1 MVTTMTLIFHKLTKW
16 TTIILI
22 LFYATSLWGSI
33 GNVDKL
39 EGNGVIDRN
48 KTDITLEQELPIEQ
62 YDTVKTG
69 NGKVGILFIDDTRVD
84 VTQHSKL
91 IIDEFVYD
99 PNTKKGKLNL
109 SAKLG
114 TIKYASGQIAKT
126 SRQDI
131 VITTPTATIGVR
143 GTDFSMTIDELGSST
158 IILLPSCDVK
168 GNCLVGEIS
177 VESAA
182 GQVILNQAFQ
192 ATQVFVPENPP
203 SPPVKLDLEIEMIN
217 NMLIVAKPKEIDEE
231 NYQKKIKAVA
241 DALDLDFLQF
251 DDLEVDYLEEE
262 ENLYVTG
269 LDIDFLQ
276 QNFLADILKQINE
289 ELAEQM
295 RNEFDKQ
302 EERKSIEGITIGKDP
317 ETGVIILDESP
328 QWVWIREDASGS
340 YIELRLDQEYGY
352 ILNIIQG
359 EFEMYDFEL
368 LGQENEITIQQF
380 N

>member
-1 MVTTMTLIFHKLTKW
+1 MISTFHKLTKW
-16 TTIILI
+16 ILLVI
-22 LFYATSLWGSI
+22 LFYASPLWASI

-39 EGNGVIDRN
+39 EGKDVIDRD

-131 VITTPTATIGVR
+131 IITTPTATIGVR

-158 IILLPSCDVK
+158 IILLPSCDVN

-203 SPPVKLDLEIEMIN
+203 TPPVKLNLEIDMIN
-217 NMLIVAKPKEIDEE
+217 NMLIIAKPKNLEDED
-231 NYQKKIKAVA
+231 YVKKIKAVA
-241 DALDLDFLQF
+241 DALDIDFLEI
-251 DDLEVDYLEEE
+251 DDLNQDYLEEE
-262 ENLYVTG
+262 EDLYVTG

-302 EERKSIEGITIGKDP
+302 EERKSIEGITLGKDP

-328 QWVWIREDASGS
+328 QWVWIREDASGG

-368 LGQENEITIQQF
+368 LGQENQIDILQIQ
-380 N
+380 

>member
-1 MVTTMTLIFHKLTKW
+1 MTLIFHKLIKW
-16 TTIILI
+16 ILLVI
-22 LFYATSLWGSI
+22 LFYAGPLWASI

-39 EGNGVIDRN
+39 EGKGVIDRN

-158 IILLPSCDVK
+158 IILLPSCDVN

-203 SPPVKLDLEIEMIN
+203 TPPVTLDLEIDMIN
-217 NMLIVAKPKEIDEE
+217 NMLIIAKPKNLEDED
-231 NYQKKIKAVA
+231 YVKKIKAVA
-241 DALDLDFLQF
+241 DALDIDFLEI
-251 DDLEVDYLEEE
+251 DDLAQDYLEEE
-262 ENLYVTG
+262 EDLYVTG

-289 ELAEQM
+289 ELALQM

-302 EERKSIEGITIGKDP
+302 EERKSIEGITLGKDP

-328 QWVWIREDASGS
+328 QWVWIREDASGA

-368 LGQENEITIQQF
+368 LGQDNEINILQVQ
-380 N
+380 

>member
-1 MVTTMTLIFHKLTKW
+1 MTLIFHKLTKW
-16 TTIILI
+16 ILLVI
-22 LFYATSLWGSI
+22 LFYAGPLWASI

-39 EGNGVIDRN
+39 EGKGVIDRN

-158 IILLPSCDVK
+158 IILLPSCDVN

-203 SPPVKLDLEIEMIN
+203 TPPVKLNLEIDMIN
-217 NMLIVAKPKEIDEE
+217 NMLIIAKPKNLEDED
-231 NYQKKIKAVA
+231 YVKKIKAVA
-241 DALDLDFLQF
+241 DALDIDFLEI
-251 DDLEVDYLEEE
+251 DDLNQDYLEEE
-262 ENLYVTG
+262 EDLYVTG

-302 EERKSIEGITIGKDP
+302 AERKSIEGITLGKDP

-328 QWVWIREDASGS
+328 QWVWIREDASGG

-368 LGQENEITIQQF
+368 LGQENQIDILQIQ
-380 N
+380 

>member
-1 MVTTMTLIFHKLTKW
+1 MISTYRKLTKW
-16 TTIILI
+16 TIIILI

-33 GNVDKL
+33 GNVDQV
-39 EGNGVIDRN
+39 EGNGVIDR
-48 KTDITLEQELPIEQ
+48 KDGEKDIFIEQELEVEQ
-62 YDTVKTG
+62 FDTVKTG
-69 NGKVGILFIDDTRVD
+69 NGKVGILFVDDTRVD

-143 GTDFSMTIDELGSST
+143 GTDFTMTIDELGGST
-158 IILLPSCDVK
+158 IILLPSCDVN

-203 SPPVKLDLEIEMIN
+203 TPPVKLDLEIDMIN
-217 NMLIVAKPKEIDEE
+217 NMLIVAKPKNLEDED
-231 NYQKKIKAVA
+231 YVKKIKAVA
-241 DALDLDFLQF
+241 DALDIDFLEF
-251 DDLEVDYLEEE
+251 DDLEVDYLEED

-289 ELAEQM
+289 ELAKEM

-302 EERKSIEGITIGKDP
+302 AERKSIEGITLGKDP
-317 ETGVIILDESP
+317 ITGVIILDESP

-368 LGQENEITIQQF
+368 LGQDNEITIQQF

>member
-1 MVTTMTLIFHKLTKW
+1 MISTFHKLTKW
-16 TTIILI
+16 ILLVI
-22 LFYATSLWGSI
+22 LFYAGPLWASI

-39 EGNGVIDRN
+39 EGKGVIDRN

-143 GTDFSMTIDELGSST
+143 GTDFSMTIDELGGST

-203 SPPVKLDLEIEMIN
+203 TPPVKLDLEIDMIS
-217 NMLIVAKPKEIDEE
+217 NMLIIAKPKNLEDED
-231 NYQKKIKAVA
+231 YVKKIKAVA
-241 DALDLDFLQF
+241 DALDIDFLEI
-251 DDLEVDYLEEE
+251 DDLDQDYLEEE
-262 ENLYVTG
+262 EDLYVTG

-289 ELAEQM
+289 ELALQM

-302 EERKSIEGITIGKDP
+302 EEKKSLDGITLGKDP
-317 ETGVIILDESP
+317 ETGVIILDEDP
-328 QWVWIREDASGS
+328 QWVWIREDASGA
-340 YIELRLDQEYGY
+340 YIELRLDKEYGY
-352 ILNIIQG
+352 IINIIQG

-368 LGQENEITIQQF
+368 LGQDNQIDIQQIQ
-380 N
+380 

>member
-1 MVTTMTLIFHKLTKW
+1 MTLIYRKTIRLL
-16 TTIILI
+16 IILI
-22 LFYATSLWGSI
+22 LFCAGPLWASI
-33 GNVDKL
+33 GNVDQV
-39 EGNGVIDRN
+39 EGNGVIDRD
-48 KTDITLEQELPIEQ
+48 KTDITIEEELPIEQ

-69 NGKVGILFIDDTRVD
+69 NGKVGILFVDDTRVD

-131 VITTPTATIGVR
+131 KITTPTATIGVR
-143 GTDFSMTIDELGSST
+143 GTDFTMTIDELGGST
-158 IILLPSCDVK
+158 IILLPSCDVN

-177 VESAA
+177 VDSAA

-192 ATQVFVPENPP
+192 ATQVTVPENPP
-203 SPPVKLDLEIEMIN
+203 SPPVKLDLEIDMIN

-231 NYQKKIKAVA
+231 NYEKKIKAVA

-262 ENLYVTG
+262 EDLYVTG
-269 LDIDFLQ
+269 LDLDFLQ

-289 ELAEQM
+289 ELARQM
-295 RNEFDKQ
+295 SDEFEKQ
-302 EERKSIEGITIGKDP
+302 KTVGEIKLGKDP
-317 ETGVIILDESP
+317 ETGVIILDEDP
-328 QWVWIREDASGS
+328 QWVWIREDASGA
-340 YIELRLDQEYGY
+340 YIELRLDKEYGY
-352 ILNIIQG
+352 IINIVQG

-368 LGQENEITIQQF
+368 GGQDNDINIEQIQ
-380 N
+380 

>member
-1 MVTTMTLIFHKLTKW
+1 MTLIFHKLIKW
-16 TTIILI
+16 ILLVI
-22 LFYATSLWGSI
+22 LFCAGPLWASI

-39 EGNGVIDRN
+39 EGKGVIDRN

-158 IILLPSCDVK
+158 IILLPSCDVN

-203 SPPVKLDLEIEMIN
+203 TPPVTLDLEIDMIN
-217 NMLIVAKPKEIDEE
+217 NMLIIAKPKNLEDED
-231 NYQKKIKAVA
+231 YVKKIKAVA
-241 DALDLDFLQF
+241 DALDIDFLEI
-251 DDLEVDYLEEE
+251 DDLDQDYLEEE
-262 ENLYVTG
+262 EDLYVTG

-289 ELAEQM
+289 ELALQM

-302 EERKSIEGITIGKDP
+302 EERKSIEGITLGKDP

-328 QWVWIREDASGS
+328 QWVWIREDASGG

-368 LGQENEITIQQF
+368 LGQDNEINILQVQ
-380 N
+380 

>member
-1 MVTTMTLIFHKLTKW
+1 MILIYHNTIR
-16 TTIILI
+16 TIILFI
-22 LFYATSLWGSI
+22 IFYASPLWASI

-39 EGNGVIDRN
+39 EGKGVIDRD
-48 KTDITLEQELPIEQ
+48 KTDITLEEELPIEQ

-131 VITTPTATIGVR
+131 IITTPTATIVVR

-158 IILLPSCDVK
+158 IILLPSCDVN

-203 SPPVKLDLEIEMIN
+203 TPPVTLDLEIDMIS
-217 NMLIVAKPKEIDEE
+217 NMLIVAKPKNLEDED
-231 NYQKKIKAVA
+231 YVKKIKAVA
-241 DALDLDFLQF
+241 DALDIDFLEI
-251 DDLEVDYLEEE
+251 DDLDQDYLEEE
-262 ENLYVTG
+262 EDLYVTG

-302 EERKSIEGITIGKDP
+302 EERKSIEGITLGKDP
-317 ETGVIILDESP
+317 ETGGIILDESP
-328 QWVWIREDASGS
+328 QWVWIREDASGA

-368 LGQENEITIQQF
+368 LGQENQIDILQIQ
-380 N
+380 

>member
-1 MVTTMTLIFHKLTKW
+1 MTLIFHKLTKC
-16 TTIILI
+16 TIIILI
-22 LFYATSLWGSI
+22 LFYAGPLWASI
-33 GNVDKL
+33 GNVDQV

-48 KTDITLEQELPIEQ
+48 KTDITIEQELSIEQ

-114 TIKYASGQIAKT
+114 TIRYASGQIAKT

-131 VITTPTATIGVR
+131 IITTPTATIGVR
-143 GTDFSMTIDELGSST
+143 GTDFSMTIDELGGST
-158 IILLPSCDVK
+158 IILLPSCDVN

-203 SPPVKLDLEIEMIN
+203 TPPVKLDLEIDMIS
-217 NMLIVAKPKEIDEE
+217 NMLIIAKPKNLEDED
-231 NYQKKIKAVA
+231 YVKKIKAVA
-241 DALDLDFLQF
+241 DALDIDFLEI
-251 DDLEVDYLEEE
+251 DDLNQDYLEEE
-262 ENLYVTG
+262 EDLYVTG

-302 EERKSIEGITIGKDP
+302 EERKSIEGITLGKDP
-317 ETGVIILDESP
+317 ETGVIILDEDP
-328 QWVWIREDASGS
+328 QWVWIREDASGG

-368 LGQENEITIQQF
+368 LGQDNQINILQIQ
-380 N
+380 

>member
-1 MVTTMTLIFHKLTKW
+1 MTLIFHKLTKW
-16 TTIILI
+16 ILLVI
-22 LFYATSLWGSI
+22 LFYAGPLWASI

-39 EGNGVIDRN
+39 EGKGVIDRN

-131 VITTPTATIGVR
+131 IITTPTATIGVR
-143 GTDFSMTIDELGSST
+143 GTDFSMTIDELGGST
-158 IILLPSCDVK
+158 IILLPSCDVN

-203 SPPVKLDLEIEMIN
+203 TPPVTLNLEIDMIN
-217 NMLIVAKPKEIDEE
+217 NMLIIAKPKNLEDED
-231 NYQKKIKAVA
+231 YVKKIKAVA
-241 DALDLDFLQF
+241 DALDIDFLEI
-251 DDLEVDYLEEE
+251 DDLDQDYLEEE
-262 ENLYVTG
+262 EDLYVTG
-269 LDIDFLQ
+269 LDIDFLL

-289 ELAEQM
+289 ELALQM

-302 EERKSIEGITIGKDP
+302 EERKSIEGITLGKDP
-317 ETGVIILDESP
+317 ETGVIILDEDP
-328 QWVWIREDASGS
+328 QWVWIREDASGG

-368 LGQENEITIQQF
+368 LGQENQIDILQIQ
-380 N
+380 

>member
-1 MVTTMTLIFHKLTKW
+1 MTLIFHKLIKW
-16 TTIILI
+16 ILLVI
-22 LFYATSLWGSI
+22 LFYAGPLWASI

-39 EGNGVIDRN
+39 EGKGVIDRN

-69 NGKVGILFIDDTRVD
+69 NGKVGILFIADSRVD

-131 VITTPTATIGVR
+131 IITTPTATIGVR

-158 IILLPSCDVK
+158 IILLPSCDVN

-203 SPPVKLDLEIEMIN
+203 TPPVTLNLEIDMIN
-217 NMLIVAKPKEIDEE
+217 NMLIIAKPKNLEDED
-231 NYQKKIKAVA
+231 YVKKIKAVA
-241 DALDLDFLQF
+241 DALDIDFLEI
-251 DDLEVDYLEEE
+251 DDLDQDYLEEE
-262 ENLYVTG
+262 EDLYVTG

-289 ELAEQM
+289 ELALQM

-302 EERKSIEGITIGKDP
+302 EERKSIEGITLGKDP

-328 QWVWIREDASGS
+328 QWVWIREDASGA

-368 LGQENEITIQQF
+368 LGQDNEINILQVQ
-380 N
+380 

>member
-1 MVTTMTLIFHKLTKW
+1 MILTLYKTTKW
-16 TTIILI
+16 TLI
-22 LFYATSLWGSI
+22 LLIIFYATSLWGSI
-33 GNVDKL
+33 GNVDQI
-39 EGNGVIDRN
+39 EGNGVIDR
-48 KTDITLEQELPIEQ
+48 KDGDKDIFIKQELEIEQ
-62 YDTVKTG
+62 FDTVKTG

-114 TIKYASGQIAKT
+114 TIRYASGQIAKT

-143 GTDFSMTIDELGSST
+143 GTDFTMTIDELGGST
-158 IILLPSCDVK
+158 IILLPSCDVA

-192 ATQVFVPENPP
+192 ATQINVPESPP
-203 SPPVKLDLEIEMIN
+203 SQPVKLDLEIEMIN
-217 NMLIVAKPKEIDEE
+217 NMLIVAKPEALEEE
-231 NYQKKIKAVA
+231 NYENKLKEVA

-251 DDLEVDYLEEE
+251 DDLEIDYLEEE
-262 ENLYVTG
+262 EDLYITG

-276 QNFLADILKQINE
+276 QNFLADILAQINE
-289 ELAEQM
+289 ELARQM

-302 EERKSIEGITIGKDP
+302 QSTDGIFLGKNP
-317 ETGVIILDESP
+317 ETGVIILDEDP
-328 QWVWIREDASGS
+328 QWVWIREDASGA
-340 YIELRLDQEYGY
+340 YIELRLDKEYGY

-368 LGQENEITIQQF
+368 LGQDNQIDILQIQ
-380 N
+380 

>member
-1 MVTTMTLIFHKLTKW
+1 MISTFHKLTKW
-16 TTIILI
+16 ILLVI
-22 LFYATSLWGSI
+22 LFYASPLWASI

-39 EGNGVIDRN
+39 EGKGVIDRD

-158 IILLPSCDVK
+158 IILLPSCDVN

-203 SPPVKLDLEIEMIN
+203 TPPVTLDLEIDMIS
-217 NMLIVAKPKEIDEE
+217 NMLIISKPKNLEDED
-231 NYQKKIKAVA
+231 YVKKIKAVA
-241 DALDLDFLQF
+241 DALDIDFLEI
-251 DDLEVDYLEEE
+251 DDLDQDYLEEE
-262 ENLYVTG
+262 EDLYVTG

-302 EERKSIEGITIGKDP
+302 EERKSIEGITLGKDP

-328 QWVWIREDASGS
+328 QWVWIREDASGA

-368 LGQENEITIQQF
+368 LGQDNEINILQVQ
-380 N
+380 

>member
-1 MVTTMTLIFHKLTKW
+1 MTLIFHKLTKW

-48 KTDITLEQELPIEQ
+48 KTDITLEEELPIEQ

-69 NGKVGILFIDDTRVD
+69 NGKVGILFIDETRVD

-131 VITTPTATIGVR
+131 IITTPTATIGVR

-158 IILLPSCDVK
+158 IILLPSCDVN

-203 SPPVKLDLEIEMIN
+203 TPPVTLDLEIDMIN
-217 NMLIVAKPKEIDEE
+217 NMLIIAKPKNLEDED
-231 NYQKKIKAVA
+231 YVKKIKAVA
-241 DALDLDFLQF
+241 DALDIDFLEI
-251 DDLEVDYLEEE
+251 DDLNQDYLEEE
-262 ENLYVTG
+262 EDLYVTG

-302 EERKSIEGITIGKDP
+302 QERKSIEGITLGKDP

-328 QWVWIREDASGS
+328 EWVWIREDASGA

-368 LGQENEITIQQF
+368 LGQDNEINILQVQ
-380 N
+380 

>member
-1 MVTTMTLIFHKLTKW
+1 MISTFHKLTKW
-16 TTIILI
+16 ILLVI
-22 LFYATSLWGSI
+22 LFYAGPLWASI

-39 EGNGVIDRN
+39 EGKGVIDRN

-158 IILLPSCDVK
+158 IILLPSCDVN

-203 SPPVKLDLEIEMIN
+203 TPPVTLDLEIDMIN
-217 NMLIVAKPKEIDEE
+217 NMLIIAKPKNLEDED
-231 NYQKKIKAVA
+231 YVKKIKAVA
-241 DALDLDFLQF
+241 DALDIDFLEI
-251 DDLEVDYLEEE
+251 DDLNQDYLEEE
-262 ENLYVTG
+262 EDLYVTG

-289 ELAEQM
+289 ELALQM

-302 EERKSIEGITIGKDP
+302 EERKSIEGITLGKDP

-328 QWVWIREDASGS
+328 QWVWIREDASGA

-368 LGQENEITIQQF
+368 LGQDNEINILQVQ
-380 N
+380 

>member
-1 MVTTMTLIFHKLTKW
+1 MILIYRKTIKW
-16 TTIILI
+16 TQIILI
-22 LFYATSLWGSI
+22 LFCAGPLWASI
-33 GNVDKL
+33 GNVDQL
-39 EGNGVIDRN
+39 EGKGVVDR
-48 KTDITLEQELPIEQ
+48 KDGDKSITIEQSLNILQ

-91 IIDEFVYD
+91 IIDEFVFD
-99 PNTKKGKLNL
+99 PNSGTGKLNL

-114 TIKYASGQIAKT
+114 TIRYASGQIAKN
-126 SRQDI
+126 SRQDTK
-131 VITTPTATIGVR
+131 ITTPTATIGVR
-143 GTDFSMTIDELGSST
+143 GTDFSMTIDELGGST
-158 IILLPSCDVK
+158 IILLPSCDVN

-192 ATQVFVPENPP
+192 ATQVYVPESPP
-203 SPPVKLDLEIEMIN
+203 TPPVKLDLEIDMIN
-217 NMLIVAKPKEIDEE
+217 NMLIVSKPKEIEDE
-231 NYQKKIKAVA
+231 NYVKKIKAVA
-241 DALDLDFLQF
+241 DALDIDFLQI
-251 DDLEVDYLEEE
+251 DDLDKDYLEEDE
-262 ENLYVTG
+262 DLYVTG

-289 ELAEQM
+289 ELAKQM
-295 RNEFDKQ
+295 SDEFEKQ
-302 EERKSIEGITIGKDP
+302 RVVGDIKLGKDP
-317 ETGVIILDESP
+317 ETGVIILDEDP
-328 QWVWIREDASGS
+328 QWVGIREDSSGA
-340 YIELRLDQEYGY
+340 YIELRLDKEYGY

-368 LGQENEITIQQF
+368 LGQDNEINIQQF

>member
-1 MVTTMTLIFHKLTKW
+1 MTLIFHKLIKW
-16 TTIILI
+16 ILLVI
-22 LFYATSLWGSI
+22 LFYAGPLWASI

-39 EGNGVIDRN
+39 EGKGVIDRN

-158 IILLPSCDVK
+158 IILLPSCDVN

-203 SPPVKLDLEIEMIN
+203 TPPVTLDLEIDMIN
-217 NMLIVAKPKEIDEE
+217 NMLIIAKPKNLEDED
-231 NYQKKIKAVA
+231 YVKKIKAVA
-241 DALDLDFLQF
+241 DALDIDFLEI
-251 DDLEVDYLEEE
+251 DDLDQDYLEEE
-262 ENLYVTG
+262 EDLYVTG

-289 ELAEQM
+289 ELALQM

-302 EERKSIEGITIGKDP
+302 EERKSIEGITLGKDP

-328 QWVWIREDASGS
+328 QWVWIREDASGA

-368 LGQENEITIQQF
+368 LGQENQIDILQIQ
-380 N
+380 

>member
-1 MVTTMTLIFHKLTKW
+1 MISIFHKLTKW
-16 TTIILI
+16 TIIILI

-33 GNVDKL
+33 GNVDQV
-39 EGNGVIDRN
+39 EGNGVIDRD
-48 KTDITLEQELPIEQ
+48 KIDITIEEELPIEQ

-69 NGKVGILFIDDTRVD
+69 NGKVGILFVDDTRVD

-114 TIKYASGQIAKT
+114 TIRYASGQIAKT

-131 VITTPTATIGVR
+131 KITTPTATIGVR
-143 GTDFSMTIDELGSST
+143 GTDFSMTIDELGGST
-158 IILLPSCDVK
+158 IILLPSCDVN

-192 ATQVFVPENPP
+192 ATQVYVPENPP
-203 SPPVKLDLEIEMIN
+203 APPVKLDLEIDMIN
-217 NMLIVAKPKEIDEE
+217 NMLIVSKPKEIEDE
-231 NYQKKIKAVA
+231 NYVKKIKEVA
-241 DALDLDFLQF
+241 DALDIDFLQIE
-251 DDLEVDYLEEE
+251 DLDKDYLEEE

-289 ELAEQM
+289 ELAKEM

-302 EERKSIEGITIGKDP
+302 EERKSIGDIQLGKDP

-328 QWVWIREDASGS
+328 QWVWIREDPSGG

-368 LGQENEITIQQF
+368 LGQENEITIEQLQ
-380 N
+380 

>member
-1 MVTTMTLIFHKLTKW
+1 MTLIFHKLTKW
-16 TTIILI
+16 ITIILI

-39 EGNGVIDRN
+39 EGKGVIDRN
-48 KTDITLEQELPIEQ
+48 KEDITLEQELPIEQ

-143 GTDFSMTIDELGSST
+143 GTDFSMTIDELGGST
-158 IILLPSCDVK
+158 IILLPSCDVN

-203 SPPVKLDLEIEMIN
+203 TPPVTLDLEIDMIS
-217 NMLIVAKPKEIDEE
+217 NMLIVAKPKNLEDED
-231 NYQKKIKAVA
+231 YVKKIKAVA
-241 DALDLDFLQF
+241 DALDIDFLEI
-251 DDLEVDYLEEE
+251 DDLDQDYLEEE
-262 ENLYVTG
+262 EDLYVTG

-302 EERKSIEGITIGKDP
+302 EEKKSLDGIILGKDP
-317 ETGVIILDESP
+317 ETGVIILDEDP
-328 QWVWIREDASGS
+328 QWVWIREDASGA
-340 YIELRLDQEYGY
+340 YIELRLDKEYGY
-352 ILNIIQG
+352 IINIIQG

-368 LGQENEITIQQF
+368 LGQDNQIDIQQIQ
-380 N
+380 

>member
-1 MVTTMTLIFHKLTKW
+1 MTLIFHKLIKW
-16 TTIILI
+16 ILLVI
-22 LFYATSLWGSI
+22 LFCAGPLWASI

-39 EGNGVIDRN
+39 EGKGVIDRN

-158 IILLPSCDVK
+158 IILLPSCDVN

-203 SPPVKLDLEIEMIN
+203 TPPVTLNLEIDMIN
-217 NMLIVAKPKEIDEE
+217 NMLIIAKPKNLEDED
-231 NYQKKIKAVA
+231 YVKKIKAVA
-241 DALDLDFLQF
+241 DALDIDFLEI
-251 DDLEVDYLEEE
+251 DDLNQDYLEEE
-262 ENLYVTG
+262 EDLYVTG
-269 LDIDFLQ
+269 LDIDFLHQ
-276 QNFLADILKQINE
+276 IFLADILKQFNE
-289 ELAEQM
+289 ELALQM

-302 EERKSIEGITIGKDP
+302 EERKSIEGITLGKDP
-317 ETGVIILDESP
+317 ETGVIILDEDP
-328 QWVWIREDASGS
+328 QWVWIREDASGG

-368 LGQENEITIQQF
+368 LGQENQIDILQIQ
-380 N
+380 

>member
-1 MVTTMTLIFHKLTKW
+1 MTLIYHKLIKW
-16 TTIILI
+16 IILLTI
-22 LFYATSLWGSI
+22 FCAGSTWASI
-33 GNVDKL
+33 GTVDKL
-39 EGNGVIDRN
+39 EGKGVIDRS
-48 KTDITLEQELPIEQ
+48 TEAGPEDITLEEELPVEQ

-99 PNTKKGKLNL
+99 PNTKKGKLSL

-114 TIKYASGQIAKT
+114 TVKYASGQIAKT

-131 VITTPTATIGVR
+131 SIKTPTATIGVR
-143 GTDFSMTIDELGSST
+143 GTDFSMTIDELGGST
-158 IILLPSCDVK
+158 IILLPSCDVN
-168 GNCLVGEIS
+168 GNCLVGEIT

-192 ATQVFVPENPP
+192 ATVVTVPEQKPL
-203 SPPVKLDLEIEMIN
+203 PPVKLDLELDMIN
-217 NMLIVAKPKEIDEE
+217 NLLIISKPKEIDEE
-231 NYQKKIKAVA
+231 NYEKKIKAVA

-262 ENLYVTG
+262 EDLYVTG
-269 LDIDFLQ
+269 LDIDFLE

-289 ELAEQM
+289 ELAKEM

-302 EERKSIEGITIGKDP
+302 RQVGDIKLGKDP
-317 ETGVIILDESP
+317 ETGVIILDEDP

-352 ILNIIQG
+352 ILNIIQS
-359 EFEMYDFEL
+359 EFEMYDFQ
-368 LGQENEITIQQF
+368 LGGQDNEITIQQI